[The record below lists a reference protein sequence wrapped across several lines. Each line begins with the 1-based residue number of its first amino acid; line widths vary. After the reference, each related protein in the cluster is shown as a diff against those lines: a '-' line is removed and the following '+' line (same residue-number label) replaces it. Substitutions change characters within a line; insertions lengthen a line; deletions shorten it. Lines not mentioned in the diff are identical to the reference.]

1 MDLNEAATEQQRH
14 AEIARRRTF
23 AVISHPDAGK
33 TTLTEKLLLFAGAI
47 QSAGT
52 VKARKSARHATSD
65 WMEIEKERGISVA
78 SSVMQFEYRDCVVNL
93 LDTPGH
99 QDFSE
104 DTYRV
109 LTAVD
114 AALMVIDAAKG
125 VEERTIKLLEVCRL
139 RATPIITFVNK
150 LDREV
155 RDPLELMDEIERVL
169 DIECAPVTWPIGAG
183 KVFRG
188 VYGLERGEVMLFA
201 PGRDRADG
209 AVEVVRGLDDPRLVA
224 MCGHGALELQR
235 AADEIGLVRAAG
247 HRFDR
252 ERFLAGRQTPVF
264 FGSAINNFGV
274 REVLD
279 ALVDLAPP
287 PGARD
292 AGTRSVQPGEQA
304 FTGFVF
310 KIQAN
315 MDPAHRDRVAFVR
328 VCSGRF
334 RRGMRLRHL
343 RTARDL
349 RFGNVVSF
357 LSQRREMVEDAWPG
371 DVIGLYNRGGIQ
383 IGDTLSEGEKLRF
396 TGIPF
401 FAPEL
406 FAAVRLRNP
415 IKSKQLQKG
424 LQQLGEEG
432 AIQVFRPLFT
442 NETVLGAV
450 GQLQFE
456 VTVHRLRTEYGV
468 DATFETAPYKLA
480 RWVSAGSREDL
491 AEFERE
497 NASRLA
503 RDAGGDLAILLTVPV
518 ILEVVQK
525 QWPRIRFHAT
535 REHAG
540 LDAS

>member
-1 MDLNEAATEQQRH
+1 
-14 AEIARRRTF
+14 
-23 AVISHPDAGK
+23 
-33 TTLTEKLLLFAGAI
+33 
-47 QSAGT
+47 
-52 VKARKSARHATSD
+52 
-65 WMEIEKERGISVA
+65 
-78 SSVMQFEYRDCVVNL
+78 
-93 LDTPGH
+93 
-99 QDFSE
+99 
-104 DTYRV
+104 
-109 LTAVD
+109 
-114 AALMVIDAAKG
+114 
-125 VEERTIKLLEVCRL
+125 
-139 RATPIITFVNK
+139 
-150 LDREV
+150 
-155 RDPLELMDEIERVL
+155 
-169 DIECAPVTWPIGAG
+169 
-183 KVFRG
+183 
-188 VYGLERGEVMLFA
+188 
-201 PGRDRADG
+201 
-209 AVEVVRGLDDPRLVA
+209 
-224 MCGHGALELQR
+224 
-235 AADEIGLVRAAG
+235 
-247 HRFDR
+247 
-252 ERFLAGRQTPVF
+252 
-264 FGSAINNFGV
+264 
-274 REVLD
+274 
-279 ALVDLAPP
+279 
-287 PGARD
+287 
-292 AGTRSVQPGEQA
+292 
-304 FTGFVF
+304 
-310 KIQAN
+310 

-432 AIQVFRPLFT
+432 AIQVFRPLLA

>member
-1 MDLNEAATEQQRH
+1 MDLKEAAKEHKRQS
-14 AEIARRRTF
+14 EIARRRTF

-47 QSAGT
+47 QSAGA

-78 SSVMQFEYRDCVVNL
+78 SSVMQFEHRDHVVNL

-114 AALMVIDAAKG
+114 AALMLIDAAKG

-188 VYGLERGEVMLFA
+188 VYALERDEVMLFA
-201 PGRDRADG
+201 PGRDKAGG
-209 AVEVVRGLDDPRLVA
+209 AVEVVRGLDDPRIAA
-224 MCGHGALELQR
+224 MCGPGAPELKR

-252 ERFLAGRQTPVF
+252 KRFLDGRQTPVF

-292 AGTRSVQPGEQA
+292 AGTRLVQPTEPS
-304 FTGFVF
+304 FSGFVF

-315 MDPAHRDRVAFVR
+315 MDPLHRDRVAFMR

-334 RRGMRLRHL
+334 QRGMMLRHL
-343 RTARDL
+343 RTGKTMRCAS
-349 RFGNVVSF
+349 VVSF
-357 LSQRREMVEDAWPG
+357 LSQRREAVEDAWPG

-383 IGDTLSEGEKLRF
+383 IGDTFSEGEELRF
-396 TGIPF
+396 AGIPF

-406 FAAVRLRNP
+406 FATVRLRDP
-415 IKSKQLQKG
+415 IKSKQLRKG

-432 AIQVFRPLFT
+432 AIQVLRPLFASD
-442 NETVLGAV
+442 TVLGAV
-450 GQLQFE
+450 GPLQFE

-480 RWVSAGSREDL
+480 RWVSADSREDL
-491 AEFERE
+491 ARFERE

-503 RDAGGDLAILLTVPV
+503 RDAAGDLAILLTVPPL
-518 ILEVVQK
+518 LEVVQK
-525 QWPRIRFHAT
+525 QWPRVRFHAT

>member
-1 MDLNEAATEQQRH
+1 
-14 AEIARRRTF
+14 
-23 AVISHPDAGK
+23 
-33 TTLTEKLLLFAGAI
+33 
-47 QSAGT
+47 
-52 VKARKSARHATSD
+52 
-65 WMEIEKERGISVA
+65 
-78 SSVMQFEYRDCVVNL
+78 
-93 LDTPGH
+93 
-99 QDFSE
+99 
-104 DTYRV
+104 
-109 LTAVD
+109 
-114 AALMVIDAAKG
+114 
-125 VEERTIKLLEVCRL
+125 
-139 RATPIITFVNK
+139 
-150 LDREV
+150 
-155 RDPLELMDEIERVL
+155 
-169 DIECAPVTWPIGAG
+169 
-183 KVFRG
+183 
-188 VYGLERGEVMLFA
+188 
-201 PGRDRADG
+201 
-209 AVEVVRGLDDPRLVA
+209 VRGLDDPRLVA
-224 MCGHGALELQR
+224 MCGPGALELQR

-432 AIQVFRPLFT
+432 AIQVFRPLLA

-456 VTVHRLRTEYGV
+456 VTVYRLRTEYGV